1 MAAPQSPPQSNSRK
15 APPWLR
21 SSIDAAPAVLFLA
34 VLLIT
39 HDFRKGTW
47 ALIAAS
53 AVALITNLIVERK
66 IAPLPA
72 FSGGLALVFGGLSLA
87 LHRNDI
93 LQMKMTIV
101 DGVLGAA
108 LFAGL
113 AMGKN
118 PLKAM
123 LGGAMRLTDR
133 AWATLAIRYGVF
145 WWGCAIA
152 NEVVRRTQT
161 AEVWGVFRLV
171 VLGAAVVFSLAQTP
185 FLLKHG
191 AFNEP
196 EKEPQAAP
204 EPPDPGF

>member
-1 MAAPQSPPQSNSRK
+1 MAAPQRSARK

-21 SSIDAAPAVLFLA
+21 NSIDAAPAILFLA

-47 ALIAAS
+47 ALVAAS
-53 AVALITNLIVERK
+53 AVALAANLVAERR

-72 FSGGLALVFGGLSLA
+72 VSGGLALVFGGLSLA

-101 DGVLGAA
+101 DGLLGAA
-108 LFAGL
+108 LFIGL
-113 AMGKN
+113 AMGRN
-118 PLKAM
+118 PLKLM
-123 LGGAMRLTDR
+123 LGQAFQLSDK
-133 AWATLAIRYGVF
+133 AWATLAIRYGAF
-145 WWGCAIA
+145 WWFCAAA

-171 VLGAAVVFSLAQTP
+171 ILGAAIVFSLAQTP
-185 FLLKHG
+185 FLLKNG
-191 AFNEP
+191 AFSETP
-196 EKEPQAAP
+196 KPP

>member
-1 MAAPQSPPQSNSRK
+1 MAAPQSPPQGNSRK

-21 SSIDAAPAVLFLA
+21 GSIDAAPAVLFLA
-34 VLLIT
+34 ALLIT
-39 HDFRKGTW
+39 HDFRMGTW
-47 ALIAAS
+47 ALVGAS
-53 AVALITNLIVERK
+53 AVALITNLVVERR

-123 LGGAMRLTDR
+123 LGGAMHLTDK
-133 AWATLAIRYGVF
+133 AWATLAIRYGAF
-145 WWGCAIA
+145 WWACAIA

-171 VLGAAVVFSLAQTP
+171 ILGAAVAFSLAQTP
-185 FLLKHG
+185 FLLKQG

-196 EKEPQAAP
+196 DKAP